1 MKRSILLVVMLG
13 LVASVGFAQMA
24 YKQGDRVLSAGLGL
38 GTLAG
43 VYGDASMP
51 PLSVGYEVGYNENIS
66 FGGLAGI
73 AGSKQE
79 YKWFGD
85 SWGWEYTYIILGGRA
100 AYHFDLFK
108 DPKID
113 SYAGLTLGYNIVSS
127 KEIGTVQAGY
137 SSSGSYF
144 LYGGHLGLR
153 YYFSQQLG
161 AQVEIGYGLGVI
173 NVGIAYKM

>member
-1 MKRSILLVVMLG
+1 MKKSLCILFLL
-13 LVASVGFAQMA
+13 LISSVGFAQMA

-38 GTLAG
+38 GSLAG
-43 VYGDASMP
+43 LYGEASMP
-51 PLSVGYEVGYNENIS
+51 PISVGYEVGYNENIS

-79 YKWFGD
+79 YTFFGEK
-85 SWGWEYTYIILGGRA
+85 WGWEYTYIILGGRA
-100 AYHFDLFK
+100 AYHFDVFK

-113 SYAGLTLGYNIVSS
+113 SYAGLTVGYNIVST
-127 KEIGTVQAGY
+127 KEIGTIQSGFSA
-137 SSSGSYF
+137 SGSYF

-161 AQVEIGYGLGVI
+161 AQVELGYGLGVI
-173 NVGIAYKM
+173 NVGISYKL